1 MQKKLT
7 KTSMVIAA
15 VSGLLVSSQGPAV
28 AQSKTT
34 DGAILGGI
42 FGGIVG
48 AVVPGA
54 SNATRILAP
63 VVGSLIGASIGAQLD
78 AADRAAMENN
88 TRRAI
93 SSGSGRNF
101 SSRGGRGRVVVTNTG
116 NNSSG
121 QPCRTAR
128 QEFTKADGTV
138 VSDQVSACK
147 GPNGWNV

>member
-1 MQKKLT
+1 MPGKLT
-7 KTSMVIAA
+7 SRSIGILAA
-15 VSGLLVSSQGPAV
+15 FGLLATAHSPAA

-42 FGGIVG
+42 FGGIIG

-54 SNATRILAP
+54 NNATRILAP

-78 AADRAAMENN
+78 AADRAAMESN

-116 NNSSG
+116 NNSNG
-121 QPCRTAR
+121 QPCRTAK

-147 GPNGWNV
+147 GPNGWGV